1 MRPVQVL
8 IPAKGTSYGLP
19 HKNIKVMA
27 GRPLIE
33 YSIVCAHQL
42 SNVAQVVVSTDDPE
56 IAEIARQAGAQ
67 VPELRPRELALP
79 TTPMAEVVSHACKC
93 LFDASPS
100 GDSWV
105 LLLDPTSP
113 LREPETIN
121 ATIAALE
128 DRTNLDGAVSISV
141 PSFNPIWVGVH
152 LQEDGTLRRH
162 QISPSA
168 FGRRQDVPAYWR
180 INGSFYIWRISFARS
195 LSVDWLDKGLFMGV
209 ETPES
214 LSHSIDVL
222 DDFRLVE
229 TLIRSRLVELSWLDR
244 DVRDE

>member
-19 HKNIKVMA
+19 HKNIQIMA
-27 GRPLIE
+27 GKPLIE

-42 SNVAQVVVSTDDPE
+42 SDVAQVVVSTDDPE
-56 IAEIARQAGAQ
+56 IAEIARTAGAQ
-67 VPELRPRELALP
+67 VPKLRPGELALP
-79 TTPMAEVVSHACKC
+79 TTPMADVVSHACKHM
-93 LFDASPS
+93 FDTSI
-100 GDSWV
+100 GDDSWV

-128 DRTNLDGAVSISV
+128 KRPNLDGAVSISV
-141 PSFNPIWVGVH
+141 PSFNPIWVGVR

-180 INGSFYIWRISFARS
+180 INGSFYIWSKSFARN
-195 LSVDWLDKGLFMGV
+195 LSVDWLDKGVFMGV
-209 ETPES
+209 ETPEI

-229 TLIRSRLVELSWLDR
+229 TLIRSGFVELAWLDGEVH
-244 DVRDE
+244 DQ

>member
-8 IPAKGTSYGLP
+8 IPAKGTSHGLP
-19 HKNIKVMA
+19 HKNILLMA
-27 GRPLIE
+27 GKPLIE

-42 SNVAQVVVSTDDPE
+42 SDVAQVVVSTDDPE
-56 IAEIARQAGAQ
+56 IAEIGRKAGAE
-67 VPELRPRELALP
+67 VPQLRPKELALP
-79 TTPMAEVVSHACKC
+79 TTPMAEVVSHACRY
-93 LFDASPS
+93 LFDTLPS
-100 GDSWV
+100 SDCWV

-128 DRTNLDGAVSISV
+128 ERPGLDGAVSISV

-152 LQEDGTLRRH
+152 LQEDGILRRH

-180 INGSFYIWRISFARS
+180 INGSFYIWRMSFARN

-229 TLIRSRLVELSWLDR
+229 TLIRSGFVDVSWLDR
-244 DVRDE
+244 EDCDE